1 MIEMRWTPAMRERT
15 AFLKDQFLAKYQEI
29 KKWTI
34 DALLKTSGW
43 GMGQG
48 SERNEEPFI
57 AEMGDGSRYENQQSS
72 NF

>member
-1 MIEMRWTPAMRERT
+1 
-15 AFLKDQFLAKYQEI
+15 
-29 KKWTI
+29 
-34 DALLKTSGW
+34 
-43 GMGQG
+43 MGQG